1 VRVLVLT
8 VSDRAS
14 QGVYEDLSGPAVER
28 VLRELVPGID
38 VQRRV
43 VPDDI
48 ARISEALSA
57 GPDVDAIIT
66 TGGTGIGPRDVTPEA
81 TVACCDRLVPGI
93 AEMLRAESG
102 RQTPHAAFS
111 RGVAGVKGRTLI
123 VNVPGSVRAAEFCA
137 RLIAPMLEHACAML
151 RGDGH

>member
-1 VRVLVLT
+1 MRVLVLT

-111 RGVAGVKGRTLI
+111 RGVAGVKGCTLI

>member
-111 RGVAGVKGRTLI
+111 RGVACVKGRTLI